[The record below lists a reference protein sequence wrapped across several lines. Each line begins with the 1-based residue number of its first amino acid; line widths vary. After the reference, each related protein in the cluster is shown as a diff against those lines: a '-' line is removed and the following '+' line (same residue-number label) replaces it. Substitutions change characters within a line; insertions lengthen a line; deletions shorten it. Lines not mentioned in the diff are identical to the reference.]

1 MLTREM
7 TLGEE
12 IINLTKN
19 GVDISTVERMYRK
32 YIAITTTE
40 ADTKNETEEHYRVF
54 KNTLINAC
62 SYLACSCS
70 HEDEAIFGEKYS
82 ILPNNIAIGDQIQFP
97 LDDLG
102 IFTATAQKIK
112 DNKILFLFDDCVTK
126 RPMNENKNNEGGY
139 EKSDL
144 KKWIDNDLFKM
155 FPKELRKHITG
166 LTIPTLGEICGWEDD
181 WDKENIEP
189 DGEAQLP
196 LMKQRRNRITCYKDE
211 SLNGWLRNA
220 TKKKFSTANFAAVN
234 GLGSTNCGHAS
245 YFYGVRPE
253 FWLVR

>member
-1 MLTREM
+1 MYKREM

-19 GVDISTVERMYRK
+19 GVDVTTVERMYKK
-32 YIAITTTE
+32 YIAIT
-40 ADTKNETEEHYRVF
+40 NETNEIEEHYRVF
-54 KNTLINAC
+54 KNALL
-62 SYLACSCS
+62 YSCS
-70 HEDEAIFGEKYS
+70 NEDEAIFGENYS
-82 ILPNNIAIGDQIQFP
+82 ILPNNIAIGDQIKIP

-102 IFTATAQKIK
+102 TFTATVQKIK

-139 EKSDL
+139 ENSDL
-144 KKWIDNDLFKM
+144 KKWIENDLIKM

-181 WDKENIEP
+181 WDKENIES